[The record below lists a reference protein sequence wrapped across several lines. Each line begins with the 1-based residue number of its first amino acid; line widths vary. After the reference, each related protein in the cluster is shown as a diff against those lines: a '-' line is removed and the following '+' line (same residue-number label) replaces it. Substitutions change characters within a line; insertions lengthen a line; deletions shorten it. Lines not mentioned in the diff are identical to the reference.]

1 MRRRLPLLALAAA
14 AAVVLGGGLIGG
26 SRVFSTVVRRVEAWR
41 QRPRVLAGADTFE
54 TVTVTEQAMV
64 PQTGQFDSEPGDD
77 LALVS
82 FNSIRLLLPTTLA
95 ERQRVE
101 LGGDVRGRWTETS
114 RLTRIG
120 SALVVVDAGGGL
132 DDPRVH
138 DLDGTVRWRYRP
150 DADVPPMSFVPAD
163 LDGDGDAEFY
173 ATISSYAVRLDAAG
187 AEVWRVPLTAGRIV
201 ATAPRTRRDPAW
213 IVAQGQGE
221 MVVWDEGGVRLGAVT
236 MKDARPLAVIDWPDG
251 RYVLAGGA
259 ALRAV
264 ALDGRVVFDWG
275 VPDMTVRQ
283 ALPLSLEAGAPPA
296 VALVAAGPLDVN
308 GWRLQIVSRDK
319 TMIYDEILGAPT
331 ELLKARAADGVD
343 RLFLRR
349 AGLLALRPRTG

>member
-1 MRRRLPLLALAAA
+1 
-14 AAVVLGGGLIGG
+14 
-26 SRVFSTVVRRVEAWR
+26 
-41 QRPRVLAGADTFE
+41 
-54 TVTVTEQAMV
+54 
-64 PQTGQFDSEPGDD
+64 
-77 LALVS
+77 
-82 FNSIRLLLPTTLA
+82 
-95 ERQRVE
+95 
-101 LGGDVRGRWTETS
+101 
-114 RLTRIG
+114 
-120 SALVVVDAGGGL
+120 
-132 DDPRVH
+132 
-138 DLDGTVRWRYRP
+138 
-150 DADVPPMSFVPAD
+150 
-163 LDGDGDAEFY
+163 
-173 ATISSYAVRLDAAG
+173 
-187 AEVWRVPLTAGRIV
+187 
-201 ATAPRTRRDPAW
+201 
-213 IVAQGQGE
+213 
-221 MVVWDEGGVRLGAVT
+221 VT

-296 VALVAAGPLDVN
+296 VALVAVGPRDVN

-319 TMIYDEILGAPT
+319 TLIYDEILGAPT